1 MYYLVFQN
9 IEKLNFNLQLKLSH
23 FNCKKSN
30 KPNKWKVQKNMRRR
44 GTTWFQVSA
53 DYVCKII
60 IKKKN
65 TLSILSLYKSLNDS
79 EVIFNILL
87 MKWNSFNFT

>member
-1 MYYLVFQN
+1 MKSTKNYAEARNYLVSAD
-9 IEKLNFNLQLKLSH
+9 L
-23 FNCKKSN
+23 
-30 KPNKWKVQKNMRRR
+30 
-44 GTTWFQVSA
+44 VSA

-60 IKKKN
+60 LKKN

-87 MKWNSFNFT
+87 MKRNSFNFT